1 MKKIILLAAIA
12 AMSAAA
18 AVPSTAVAQKGM
30 SMSRPAMT
38 MSRPSMPTSTYR
50 APTIAPRPYV
60 APVTV
65 TPKPYVAPMRPSVVR
80 PAPVTKPV
88 PSFRQAAQPKVSI
101 RAASSTSGHKVQTVA
116 SRPVG
121 RSTGPAARP
130 TRTTYRTNAH
140 SYAWTAPSLMPI
152 WWMSTM
158 HQPYSFASYDDFIR
172 RCLRTPK
179 RERSDECI
187 QALED
192 RGIRD

>member
-1 MKKIILLAAIA
+1 LKKIILLAAIA
-12 AMSAAA
+12 AMTAAA
-18 AVPSTAVAQKGM
+18 APTAAVAQKGM
-30 SMSRPAMT
+30 SMSRPSMS
-38 MSRPSMPTSTYR
+38 MSRPSVSTSTYR

-80 PAPVTKPV
+80 QAPVTKPV
-88 PSFRQAAQPKVSI
+88 PSYRQAAQPKVSI
-101 RAASSTSGHKVQTVA
+101 RAATPGKAATSATN
-116 SRPVG
+116 R
-121 RSTGPAARP
+121 TARP

-140 SYAWTAPSLMPI
+140 SYAWTAPSLMPM

-179 RERSDECI
+179 RERSEECV
-187 QALED
+187 QALRD